1 MHLKPFLWEGSLGFS
16 LFYKSPRDKI
26 ISDESLGENNKFKNS
41 MGKSSGK
48 SEKWK
53 IIFKKL
59 ENIKRK
65 NMSQCL
71 QEIIA

>member
-1 MHLKPFLWEGSLGFS
+1 
-16 LFYKSPRDKI
+16 
-26 ISDESLGENNKFKNS
+26 

-59 ENIKRK
+59 ENIKRE